1 MIELAALQS
10 PGIRHGFFTRQ
21 GGVSTGNFAS
31 LNCGYNADAA
41 AHVTENRTR
50 AMRLLQAPA
59 DALTTIRQVHG
70 TRVIILDES
79 FDRRNAIQAD
89 ALATRQ
95 KGAMLGILTA
105 DCAPVLLADPEAG
118 IVGAAHAGWRGALA
132 GVIEAVVEAMESLGA
147 SPERIRAGIGPC
159 IAQASHEVGPEF
171 PGRFLAESPAH
182 GEFFLPA
189 KRPEHF
195 RFDLPGFIAAR
206 LREAGVGEIE
216 TAGIDTAADADR
228 FFSYRR
234 TCLAGEKGHGLGLSA
249 IGLGF

>member
-21 GGVSTGNFAS
+21 GGVSVGNFAS

-41 AHVTENRTR
+41 AHVTENRAR

-59 DALTTIRQVHG
+59 EALTTVRQVHG
-70 TRVIILDES
+70 TRVIILDEG
-79 FDRRNAIQAD
+79 FDRQGAVQAD

-95 KGAMLGILTA
+95 KGAVLGILTA

-132 GVIEAVVEAMESLGA
+132 GVSEAAVAAMESLGA
-147 SPERIRAGIGPC
+147 SPARIRAGIGPC
-159 IAQASHEVGPEF
+159 ITQASYEVGPEF
-171 PGRFLAESPAH
+171 PGRFLGQSPAH
-182 GEFFLPA
+182 GEFFRPA
-189 KRPEHF
+189 ERPEHF
-195 RFDLPGFIAAR
+195 QFDLPGFIASR
-206 LREAGVGEIE
+206 LRAAGVGEIE
-216 TAGIDTAADADR
+216 SSEIDTAADADR

-234 TCLAGEKGHGLGLSA
+234 TCLAGEKAHGLGLSA